1 MVRHRLGTA
10 TFPGDGDARDTK
22 AFEGLTRSPT
32 GSTMFRRM
40 GRAKD
45 GTKLTKV

>member
-1 MVRHRLGTA
+1 MQYRLGTA
-10 TFPGDGDARDTK
+10 TFPGDGDTRDTK
-22 AFEGLTRSPT
+22 AFEGLTQSPK
-32 GSTMFRRM
+32 GSTIFRRI